1 MALTLCIP
9 ATLNCISTIKKCF
22 KKYTDTDC
30 LQMVVQSRPYKIG
43 PRVGYHGSV
52 WLSQKSYIFSLGLE
66 RTYWLGFL
74 MEE

>member
-1 MALTLCIP
+1 MALKLCIP

-30 LQMVVQSRPYKIG
+30 LLDGGSVQTLKIG
-43 PRVGYHGSV
+43 PRVGCHGSV